1 MTLSQRDQR
10 LLSAE
15 RLKVTS
21 RMAGEMAHELNTPL
35 GGIIMYSHLLLEDI
49 PEDDPNREKIVK
61 INKLAHRCKIIV
73 QGLRDFSYQED
84 PHPRPVQVNTIIH
97 NVIGFLEDH
106 VLLRDVSIH
115 RSFAPDL
122 PKVTGDEN
130 KLEQVFINLIIN
142 AAQSMEGSGTLT
154 LRTEFAPATNRV
166 RIECSDTGCGID
178 DQDLV
183 RIFEPFFTTKKQ
195 GKGTGLG
202 LSICHGIVQKHGGT
216 ITIESSKGQGSTFT
230 ILLPVAEEGIDR
242 GLRIA
247 DSGFRAAN
255 RRCKV

>member
-1 MTLSQRDQR
+1 MKLSQRDRR

-15 RLKVTS
+15 RLKATS
-21 RMAGEMAHELNTPL
+21 RMASEMAHELNTPL
-35 GGIIMYSHLLLEDI
+35 GGILMYSHLLLEDM

-73 QGLRDFSYQED
+73 QGLRDFSYQEG
-84 PHPRPVQVNTIIH
+84 PHPKPVQINRIIH

-115 RSFAPDL
+115 RSFASDL

-142 AAQSMEGSGTLT
+142 AAQSMEGAGTLT

-178 DQDLV
+178 DQNLV
-183 RIFEPFFTTKKQ
+183 RVFEPFFTTKKQ

-216 ITIESSKGQGSTFT
+216 IAIESSKGQGSTFT
-230 ILLPVAEEGIDR
+230 ILLPVAEDGIDR

-247 DSGFRAAN
+247 DSGLKAAN

>member
-21 RMAGEMAHELNTPL
+21 RMASEMAHELNTPL

-73 QGLRDFSYQED
+73 QGLRDFSCQDD
-84 PHPRPVQVNTIIH
+84 PHPKPVQVNTIIH

-115 RSFAPDL
+115 RSFASHL
-122 PKVTGDEN
+122 PKVPGDEN

-142 AAQSMEGSGTLT
+142 AAQAMEGRGVLT

-216 ITIESSKGQGSTFT
+216 ITIESSKGQGATFT
-230 ILLPVAEEGIDR
+230 ILLPVVDKDLDR
-242 GLRIA
+242 GLRIPA
-247 DSGFRAAN
+247 PGFKAAK